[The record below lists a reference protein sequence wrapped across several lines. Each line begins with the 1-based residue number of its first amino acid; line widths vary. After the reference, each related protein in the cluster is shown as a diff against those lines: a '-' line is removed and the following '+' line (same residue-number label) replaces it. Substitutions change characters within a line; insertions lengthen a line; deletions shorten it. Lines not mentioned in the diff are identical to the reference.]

1 MMNKL
6 TRLWDKFLTWLWWPA
21 LKEAIENKKR
31 GRAMNN
37 EQSVY
42 EALRVAINEAP
53 DTGHYHNFAK
63 EYMELALN
71 DPDTGEPMT
80 GEKLERQ
87 VLYALVNLTEW
98 NSGRAG
104 EIKAILRSNLEG
116 L

>member
-1 MMNKL
+1 MAYNNLGKGTNKIM
-6 TRLWDKFLTWLWWPA
+6 K
-21 LKEAIENKKR
+21 
-31 GRAMNN
+31 N
-37 EQSVY
+37 EQSVC

-71 DPDTGEPMT
+71 DPDTGKPMT